1 MDESHCRHLI
11 EHYLQAYNRFDID
24 AMLAVLAHS
33 VRFENHS
40 GGQLT
45 MVTEGIDAFGELA
58 RQSAPLFRERE
69 QRLLE
74 LIFKDG
80 VVLASIDWRGVFAQ
94 DIPMV
99 PARVRN
105 WHCRD
110 TASSLLR
117 TVASCGSSTAVD
129 DQWPRPV
136 AWTEAPAAVE
146 SAQHY
151 PRVPGKDVRMLYQV
165 LELPRSTIRG
175 TRWCR

>member
-24 AMLAVLAHS
+24 AMLAVLAHN

-74 LIFKDG
+74 LTFEDG
-80 VVLASIDWRGVFAQ
+80 MALASIGWRGVFAQ
-94 DIPMV
+94 DIPGG
-99 PARVRN
+99 PSAGSELSLKGRSEFAFEDGRIVRII
-105 WHCRD
+105 D
-110 TASSLLR
+110 
-117 TVASCGSSTAVD
+117 
-129 DQWPRPV
+129 
-136 AWTEAPAAVE
+136 
-146 SAQHY
+146 
-151 PRVPGKDVRMLYQV
+151 
-165 LELPRSTIRG
+165 RS
-175 TRWCR
+175 

>member
-24 AMLAVLAHS
+24 AMLAVLAHN

-94 DIPMV
+94 DIPDG
-99 PARVRN
+99 PGAGTELALQGHSEFAFEYGRIVRI
-105 WHCRD
+105 
-110 TASSLLR
+110 
-117 TVASCGSSTAVD
+117 VD
-129 DQWPRPV
+129 
-136 AWTEAPAAVE
+136 
-146 SAQHY
+146 
-151 PRVPGKDVRMLYQV
+151 
-165 LELPRSTIRG
+165 RS
-175 TRWCR
+175 